1 MNPTQPIPLANL
13 DGVILPLSE
22 ARVSA
27 LDRGFLFGDSVY
39 EVLSVL
45 RGRPWLEAPHFA
57 RLARSL
63 EAIRIHGVDV
73 ERLRRRM
80 LETLKSGGFSDAMV
94 YIQVTRGSAPL
105 RGHLF
110 PADAKPLEFLYVQA
124 LSDPYAEMRR
134 DGAAVVTRPDERWAR
149 CDIKS
154 TNLLANVLAKQSAK
168 EAGCYEALLYL
179 PDGRV
184 TEATHSSLF
193 GVVGGRLV
201 TAPNGPDI
209 LPGVTRQFVLELTRK
224 LDIPVQE
231 RNLTRTELE
240 RIDELFLS
248 GTTIEVLP
256 ITRLDGKPVGDGK
269 PGPVTRRLQAAY
281 QAEVVRFLAA
291 PNPA

>member
-1 MNPTQPIPLANL
+1 MTPTQPIPLANL
-13 DGVILPLSE
+13 DGVIMPLAE
-22 ARVSA
+22 AKVSA
-27 LDRGFLFGDSVY
+27 LDRGFLFGDSIY
-39 EVLSVL
+39 EVLTVL
-45 RGRPWLEAPHFA
+45 RGKPWLEAPHFA

-63 EAIRIHGVDV
+63 EAIRIHGVNID
-73 ERLRRRM
+73 RLRQRM
-80 LETLKSGGFSDAMV
+80 METVRAGSFGDAMV

-105 RGHLF
+105 RSHLF
-110 PADAKPLEFLYVQA
+110 PVDAKPLEFLYVQPF
-124 LSDPYAEMRR
+124 SDPYGEVRR
-134 DGAAVVTRPDERWAR
+134 DGVGVITRPDERWGR

-193 GVVGGRLV
+193 GVLGGKIV
-201 TAPNGPDI
+201 TTPNSPDI

-248 GTTIEVLP
+248 GTTIEVMP
-256 ITRLDGKPVGDGK
+256 ITRIDGKPVGDGK

-281 QAEVVRFLAA
+281 QAEVARFLAG
-291 PNPA
+291 